1 MLVRLSALAITL
13 STIPVAASADHSTTA
28 LPVKTQLTGVT
39 EGEAAALVAQLER
52 SQAALRAGEKPSFYL
67 YAGAPSYYDAA
78 KTSPRDAFLALDWN
92 RALLVTVADKGNF
105 SKAYR
110 LELLPDGFGH
120 LVNEVRV
127 WVRTSGDFERIDI
140 TTRPPNPF

>member
-1 MLVRLSALAITL
+1 MLVRFSALTL
-13 STIPVAASADHSTTA
+13 ALSSIPVAASADHSTTV
-28 LPVKTQLTGVT
+28 LPARPQLTGVT
-39 EGEAAALVAQLER
+39 EGEAAALVSQLER

-78 KTSPRDAFLALDWN
+78 KISPRDAFLALDWKK
-92 RALLVTVADKGNF
+92 ALWIRTTDKGNY

-110 LELLPDGFGH
+110 LDVLPDGYGH

-127 WVRTSGDFERIDI
+127 WVNTSGEFERIDI
-140 TTRPPNPF
+140 TSRPPNPF